1 MVNRNPPSEPKL
13 GIAAAVVRS
22 LTVVWLFLT
31 MVFDI
36 WWHHT
41 WSGPGPDHAERLDK
55 VYRRQAIRF
64 RATAEALGGILIKV
78 GQFLSSRVD
87 LLPKVFIDEI
97 QSLQDN
103 VAAASWPAIE
113 RVLIDELGP
122 LSARFSR
129 LERTPLASASLGQVY
144 RAWLPDGTEAA
155 VKVRRPGI
163 EQAVAADLRAVGF
176 VVALANRFTQ
186 FGRTFDLITVLRE
199 FRESVD
205 QELDYH
211 REATNTEHIRGI
223 LSVFPWVYVPRT
235 FPAWST
241 ARVLTMEFKSG
252 IKITQ
257 LETLR
262 AHGHEPSVLAER
274 LIRMYL
280 HMVLVEGFYHA
291 DPHPGNIWVN
301 EAGQLLLFD
310 YGMVGRLDLG
320 FKRQMRKL
328 FIAVSQHNSK
338 ALLDSMESLGM
349 VLPRADRLHLR
360 ERLRY
365 MLDRYYAET
374 LNQLNDLDIARLL
387 RDFAELLHDDAIQVP
402 GELAFLGRTI
412 AILVGLATVLDPDIN
427 LISLFAPYTR
437 RFMTEEHGGVAGF
450 AADRMR
456 GVAADVAELPELSNR
471 VLHRLDEGD
480 IETQIRWLDGVQE
493 IRHLR
498 RALDGLTHALY
509 VLGFLFIALL
519 LYERRQVDFAALALA
534 VSAAWAAYARF
545 HRGRH

>member
-1 MVNRNPPSEPKL
+1 MVNKPPPSEPKM
-13 GIAAAVVRS
+13 GITASIVRS
-22 LTVVWLFLT
+22 LTVIRLFLT
-31 MVFDI
+31 MIFDI
-36 WWHHT
+36 WWHHA
-41 WSGPGPDHAERLDK
+41 WSGPGPDQAEKLDN
-55 VYRRQAIRF
+55 VYRRQAVHF
-64 RATAEALGGILIKV
+64 RKTAEALGGILIKV

-103 VAAASWPAIE
+103 VAAAPWPSIE
-113 RVLIDELGP
+113 QVLVDELGP
-122 LSARFSR
+122 LAARFSR
-129 LERTPLASASLGQVY
+129 FDPTPLASASLGQVY
-144 RAWLPDGTEAA
+144 RAWLPDGSEVA

-176 VVALANRFTQ
+176 IVALANRFTQ
-186 FGRTFDLITVLRE
+186 FGRTFDLMTVQRE
-199 FRESVD
+199 FRQSVD
-205 QELDYH
+205 QELDYL
-211 REATNTEHIRGI
+211 REAANTERIRTI
-223 LSVFPWVYVPRT
+223 LSLFRWVYVPRT
-235 FPAWST
+235 FSAWSS

-257 LETLR
+257 LQTLR
-262 AHGHEPSVLAER
+262 ANGHEPSVLAER

-301 EAGQLLLFD
+301 QQGQLLLFD
-310 YGMVGRLDLG
+310 YGMVGTLDLG

-328 FIAVSQHNSK
+328 FIAVAQHNSK

-349 VLPRADRLHLR
+349 VLPRADRVRLR

-374 LNQLNDLDIARLL
+374 LNQLADLDIARLL
-387 RDFAELLHDDAIQVP
+387 HDFAELLHDDAIQVP

-412 AILVGLATVLDPDIN
+412 AILVGLATALDPDIN
-427 LISLFAPYTR
+427 LISLFAPYTQ

-450 AADRMR
+450 AADRVR

-480 IETQIRWLDGVQE
+480 IETQIRWLDGVRE
-493 IRHLR
+493 IRQLR
-498 RALDGLTHALY
+498 RSLDRLTHALY

-519 LYERRQVDFAALALA
+519 LYERGQTDFAALALA
-534 VSAAWAAYARF
+534 ASAAWTAYARF
-545 HRGRH
+545 HRRRP